1 MEGRK
6 LCAVAHLALARS
18 QKAGAGIPDIF
29 FFRSLL
35 LKQFLKKVGGGLS
48 VFFNKSSEDS
58 LPAYAAQAT
67 FFVIMSFF
75 PFMMLLIMFVS
86 KLSFTNTDIVA
97 NILDVAPSG
106 LKDYILY
113 IINDISFSNSTSF
126 TIVSIVVS
134 LWSAAKGMQTM
145 TVALDRIYKLEK
157 RKNFILA
164 RLICSLYTLIFLIL
178 CIVVMVLQGFAE
190 PIVKEI
196 TRSFPEFVSQAMLVA
211 SMKNVFTFAVIF
223 VFLLLIYYQLPD
235 RRGRMSYE
243 VIGAAIAAV
252 LWVFITKAFS
262 FYIARVSGASAMY
275 GSLTSVI
282 LVFMWL
288 YISMQVVL
296 YGAEINYFLNN
307 YINKRLRRKKAKKR
321 LKKDRRYAKKNEQGE
336 EAKSLD
342 TIEE

>member
-1 MEGRK
+1 
-6 LCAVAHLALARS
+6 
-18 QKAGAGIPDIF
+18 
-29 FFRSLL
+29 
-35 LKQFLKKVGGGLS
+35 
-48 VFFNKSSEDS
+48 
-58 LPAYAAQAT
+58 
-67 FFVIMSFF
+67 
-75 PFMMLLIMFVS
+75 MMLLIMFVS

-157 RKNFILA
+157 RKSFILA

-196 TRSFPEFVSQAMLVA
+196 THSFPEFVSQAMLVA

-243 VIGAAIAAV
+243 VIGAAIAAL

-307 YINKRLRRKKAKKR
+307 YINKRIRRKKAKKR
-321 LKKDRRYAKKNEQGE
+321 LKKDRRNAKRNEQGE

-342 TIEE
+342 TIED